1 MRYTQLFVI
10 KILAKEFSLFFFSF
24 VHHSQMPVSVSVSI
38 TCKHLL
44 IICEQMLAFGLFPSV
59 MPSGGLCLAMPLH
72 RDVPLTFSP
81 S

>member
-1 MRYTQLFVI
+1 
-10 KILAKEFSLFFFSF
+10 
-24 VHHSQMPVSVSVSI
+24 MPVSASVSI

-44 IICEQMLAFGLFPSV
+44 IIYEQMLAFGLFPSV
-59 MPSGGLCLAMPLH
+59 IASGGLCLATSLH